1 MQARPSSRRIE
12 IGRQYTVIGRE
23 ASTADPTAL
32 PELVLATADGYIRVG
47 TISDSKWRGFCAASE
62 RPDLMEDPRFDT
74 PRTRAVN
81 AAERVLLIAE
91 IIKQHPTAEWL
102 QRFDTSD
109 VASAPVLR
117 RGE

>member
-1 MQARPSSRRIE
+1 MQAWPSSRRIE
-12 IGRQYTVIGRE
+12 IRRQYTVIGRE
-23 ASTADPTAL
+23 PSTADPTAS

-47 TISDSKWRGFCAASE
+47 TISDSERRGFCAASE

-81 AAERVLLIAE
+81 AAE
-91 IIKQHPTAEWL
+91 HPTAEWL
-102 QRFDTSD
+102 QRFDPSD